1 MEDPLLAVGDGE
13 KYDEFLEHTTN
24 ERYQLDS
31 WQDYLAYAIKLY
43 ELLQRYH
50 LKVTTLE
57 MEMNCLKQMA
67 DIICFRIRQLMLLF
81 IFCSCIMR

>member
-1 MEDPLLAVGDGE
+1 MLAVGDGE

-43 ELLQRYH
+43 EFVAERYH

-57 MEMNCLKQMA
+57 MEMNCLNRWQ
-67 DIICFRIRQLMLLF
+67 ILF
-81 IFCSCIMR
+81 VSGFDS